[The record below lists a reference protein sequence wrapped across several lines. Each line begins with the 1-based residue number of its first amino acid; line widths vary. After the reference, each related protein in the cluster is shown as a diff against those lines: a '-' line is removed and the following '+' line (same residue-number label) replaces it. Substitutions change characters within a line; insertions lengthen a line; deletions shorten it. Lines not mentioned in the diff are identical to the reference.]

1 MEDGGADRTVV
12 FVFNRAGIFPQHTPD
27 KGIRP
32 NPFMLAWV
40 TNVLTSLISTLNLVQ
55 VVLEQ
60 TPRLVENFV
69 YEATNS
75 EQPD

>member
-1 MEDGGADRTVV
+1 MD
-12 FVFNRAGIFPQHTPD
+12 Q
-27 KGIRP
+27 
-32 NPFMLAWV
+32 
-40 TNVLTSLISTLNLVQ
+40 TLQ

>member
-1 MEDGGADRTVV
+1 MVR
-12 FVFNRAGIFPQHTPD
+12 N
-27 KGIRP
+27 
-32 NPFMLAWV
+32 FMDQ
-40 TNVLTSLISTLNLVQ
+40 TLQ

-60 TPRLVENFV
+60 TPRLVENFA

>member
-1 MEDGGADRTVV
+1 
-12 FVFNRAGIFPQHTPD
+12 
-27 KGIRP
+27 
-32 NPFMLAWV
+32 
-40 TNVLTSLISTLNLVQ
+40 LNLVQ

-75 EQPD
+75 EQSD

>member
-1 MEDGGADRTVV
+1 M
-12 FVFNRAGIFPQHTPD
+12 
-27 KGIRP
+27 
-32 NPFMLAWV
+32 
-40 TNVLTSLISTLNLVQ
+40 LTSPNLNIEFIL

-69 YEATNS
+69 YDATNS